1 MRRPSI
7 VVLLAVVVCAPAW
20 WTGAAVLAQPAPHHR
35 SSAAAPSGEPNP
47 FRSAVRGG
55 YSPGSATRAPSG
67 PTPFVGE
74 AEVTASARR
83 ASGGADGGVAGSAT
97 RPSQLLDLR
106 NWYLTLPTGSS
117 GKPDTVRQPDLDG
130 YSSRFFQVDPRGD
143 GVVFTADAGGV
154 TTKNSTYPRSE
165 LREMNGAEMASW
177 SNRAGTHTLSVR
189 QAVTELPT
197 AKPELVTA
205 QIHDAESDVMEVR
218 LEDKRLIAQYGGDD
232 EGGKKEFVLDQDY
245 VLGTP
250 YDLRLVATD
259 GRIDVIY
266 NGMPA
271 GSIAESGSG
280 WYFKTGSYLQSNTE
294 KGDAADAVGKVVL
307 YQVDVTHT

>member
-7 VVLLAVVVCAPAW
+7 VVLLAVVVCTLAG
-20 WTGAAVLAQPAPHHR
+20 WTGASVLAQPVALHR
-35 SSAAAPSGEPNP
+35 SSTAGAPSVEQP
-47 FRSAVRGG
+47 FRALARGG
-55 YSPGSATRAPSG
+55 YLPGSATRAPSG
-67 PTPFVGE
+67 PTPASGK
-74 AEVTASARR
+74 AEVTASGRP
-83 ASGGADGGVAGSAT
+83 ASGGADGGRGRPAT

-106 NWYLTLPTGSS
+106 NWYLTLPTGSA
-117 GKPDTVRQPDLDG
+117 GHPDTVRQPDLDG

-218 LEDKRLIAQYGGDD
+218 LEDKRLIAQYADG
-232 EGGKKEFVLDQDY
+232 EKEFVVDPDY
-245 VLGTP
+245 TLGTP
-250 YDLRLVATD
+250 YDLQLVATD
-259 GRIDVIY
+259 GRIDVLY
-266 NGMPA
+266 NGRPA
-271 GSIAESGSG
+271 GSIPQSGTG

-307 YQVDVTHT
+307 YQVRVIHAG

>member
-7 VVLLAVVVCAPAW
+7 VVLLAVVVCTVAG
-20 WTGAAVLAQPAPHHR
+20 WTGASVLAQPAAHHR
-35 SSAAAPSGEPNP
+35 SSTGAPPSAEQNP
-47 FRSAVRGG
+47 FRSLARGG
-55 YSPGSATRAPSG
+55 YLPGSATRAPSG
-67 PTPFVGE
+67 PASTPGE
-74 AEVTASARR
+74 AEVTASGRP
-83 ASGGADGGVAGSAT
+83 ASGGADGGANGAAS

-106 NWYLTLPTGSS
+106 NWYLTLPTGRS
-117 GKPDTVRQPDLDG
+117 GDPDTVRQPELDG

-143 GVVFTADAGGV
+143 GVVFTANAGGV

-177 SNRAGTHTLSVR
+177 SNRTGTHTLSVR
-189 QAVTELPT
+189 QAVTELPK

-218 LEDKRLIAQYGGDD
+218 LEDKRLIAQYGDAD
-232 EGGKKEFVLDQDY
+232 GGKKEFVVDPDY
-245 VLGTP
+245 ALGTP

-259 GRIDVIY
+259 GRIDVVY
-266 NGMPA
+266 NGRPA
-271 GSIAESGSG
+271 GSIAQSGSG

>member
-7 VVLLAVVVCAPAW
+7 VVLLAVVVCTLAG
-20 WTGAAVLAQPAPHHR
+20 WTGASVLAQPTALHR
-35 SSAAAPSGEPNP
+35 SSTGGASSVEQP
-47 FRSAVRGG
+47 FRGLARGG
-55 YSPGSATRAPSG
+55 YLPGSATRAPSG
-67 PTPFVGE
+67 ATLPPGK
-74 AEVTASARR
+74 AEVTASGRP
-83 ASGGADGGVAGSAT
+83 ASGGADGGRDRAAT

-106 NWYLTLPTGSS
+106 NWYLTLPTGSA
-117 GKPDTVRQPDLDG
+117 GHPDTVRQPDLDG
-130 YSSRFFQVDPRGD
+130 YSSRFFQVDPQGD
-143 GVVFTADAGGV
+143 GVVLTANAGGV

-177 SNRAGTHTLSVR
+177 SNRTGTHTLSVR

-218 LEDKRLIAQYGGDD
+218 LEDKRLIAQYADG
-232 EGGKKEFVLDQDY
+232 EKEFVVDPDY
-245 VLGTP
+245 TLGTP
-250 YDLRLVATD
+250 YDLQLVATD
-259 GRIDVIY
+259 GRIDVVY
-266 NGMPA
+266 NGKPA
-271 GSIAESGSG
+271 GSIPESGSG